1 MNIVINGNLT
11 KKPEIK
17 YFESGKIKTTF
28 SVAVSSYNYKT
39 KNYDSNF
46 FNCEAWDK
54 TAELIS
60 EKFTKGENIN
70 VECRYKHE
78 MYEKD
83 GQEKTKDVFIV
94 NNLNFT
100 SAIATIAGIVTKEE
114 KRVVNGKTFQY
125 IKLADYPNV
134 TLINKNDKI
143 SVVENNYYTFFG
155 YTTNQ
160 DKKICIDV
168 KAIFIDETGKETGEI
183 VKFADHEIN
192 EDEIPF

>member
-11 KKPEIK
+11 KNPEIK

-28 SVAVSSYNYKT
+28 SVAVSTYNYKT
-39 KNYDSNF
+39 KEYDSNY

-60 EKFTKGENIN
+60 EKFTKGKSIN

-78 MYEKD
+78 TYEKD

-94 NNLNFT
+94 NNLNFS
-100 SAIATIAGIVTKEE
+100 SAITIVAGIVTKEE
-114 KRVVNGKTFQY
+114 KRVVNGKTVQY

-143 SVVENNYYTFFG
+143 SIVENNYYTFFG
-155 YTTNQ
+155 YTINQ

>member
-11 KKPEIK
+11 KDPEIK

-39 KNYDSNF
+39 NECDSNY
-46 FNCEAWDK
+46 FNCEAWNK

-60 EKFTKGENIN
+60 EKFTKGKPINI
-70 VECRYKHE
+70 ECTYKHE
-78 MYEKD
+78 TYEKD
-83 GQEKTKDVFIV
+83 GQEKTKDVYIV

-114 KRVVNGKTFQY
+114 KRIVNDKSVQY
-125 IKLADYPNV
+125 IKLSEYPNV
-134 TLINKNDKI
+134 TLINKNEKI
-143 SVVENNYYTFFG
+143 SIVENNYYTFFG

-160 DKKICIDV
+160 SKKICIDV

>member
-11 KKPEIK
+11 KDPEIK

-39 KNYDSNF
+39 KEYDSNY
-46 FNCEAWDK
+46 FNCEAWNK

-60 EKFTKGENIN
+60 EKFTKGKPINI
-70 VECRYKHE
+70 ECTYKHE
-78 MYEKD
+78 TYEKD

-94 NNLNFT
+94 NNK
-100 SAIATIAGIVTKEE
+100 SV
-114 KRVVNGKTFQY
+114 QY
-125 IKLADYPNV
+125 IKLSEYPNV
-134 TLINKNDKI
+134 TLINKNEKI
-143 SVVENNYYTFFG
+143 SIVENNYYTFFG

-160 DKKICIDV
+160 SKKTCIDV